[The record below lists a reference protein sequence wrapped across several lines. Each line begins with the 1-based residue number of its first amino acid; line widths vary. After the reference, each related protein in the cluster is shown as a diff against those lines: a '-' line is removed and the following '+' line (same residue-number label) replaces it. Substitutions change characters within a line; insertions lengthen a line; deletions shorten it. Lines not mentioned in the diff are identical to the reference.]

1 MFAFAMIL
9 SQLKMMLNRNDI
21 IMLLV
26 IELSINDV
34 TVFSTNIVKL
44 KLPVLV
50 WHACC
55 HIYHRVFVP
64 SEKKSLQNSSVNNCS
79 SINLG

>member
-1 MFAFAMIL
+1 MIAYAMFL

-34 TVFSTNIVKL
+34 TVFSTNDVKL
-44 KLPVLV
+44 KLLV

-55 HIYHRVFVP
+55 HIYHRLFVQ
-64 SEKKSLQNSSVNNCS
+64 SEEKSLQNSSVNNCS